1 METRKYVRA
10 RERDEHASVLGR
22 WTVEAEGSSA
32 AFKDGLRTQ
41 RAMSRLREK
50 MTEKPGRVANVG

>member
-1 METRKYVRA
+1 MGNGKLEG
-10 RERDEHASVLGR
+10 RERGTNTPVLV
-22 WTVEAEGSSA
+22 TVEVEGSSA

-50 MTEKPGRVANVG
+50 MTENPRRVANVG